1 MINLFIVYINLHCI
15 KFYNICGVNSQA
27 LIRKIR
33 FIMEM
38 PINIRRDNPNNL
50 KIVLNLIIIKE
61 EEKAVDYYYYY

>member
-1 MINLFIVYINLHCI
+1 
-15 KFYNICGVNSQA
+15 
-27 LIRKIR
+27 
-33 FIMEM
+33 MEM